1 MLSYACY
8 MSEVKD
14 NIEDAGEKMKRAAK
28 KAEHRMEEGA
38 EEAKDK
44 MD

>member
-1 MLSYACY
+1 MFSYACR
-8 MSEVKD
+8 MSEAKD
-14 NIEDAGEKMKRAAK
+14 DLEEAGEKMKRGAK
-28 KAEHRMEEGA
+28 KAEHRMEEKA

>member
-1 MLSYACY
+1 MLSYSY
-8 MSEVKD
+8 RMSEIKD
-14 NIEDAGEKMKRAAK
+14 TLEDVGEKTKRGAK
-28 KAEHRMEEGA
+28 KTEHRMEEKA